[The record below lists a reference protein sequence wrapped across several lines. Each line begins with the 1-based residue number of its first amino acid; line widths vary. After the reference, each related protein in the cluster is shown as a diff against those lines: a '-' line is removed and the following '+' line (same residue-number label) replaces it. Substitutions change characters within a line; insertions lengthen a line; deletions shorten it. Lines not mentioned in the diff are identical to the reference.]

1 MSCDFVTI
9 GNCNSA
15 IIMTPA
21 LSVDIK
27 KRIVWLREEGLTL
40 REIANHLQVSIGV
53 VHKTLAIHKEYG
65 EYTDP
70 SKRRTGRPQLLDGD
84 DERYL
89 QSLLESCPSIFL
101 DEIKQ
106 KLEAVRNVSVS
117 MATISRFLRSRDFT
131 WKAVSRPALE
141 ANENVRTCYQIETS
155 RFTDP
160 DYFVFID
167 ESHIDQKTAR
177 RPNGWSLI
185 GVPPVERSTFLR
197 GVRHSI
203 LPALTTEGI
212 VALEIFEGSVNKER
226 FIKFLRDNVVCIF
239 AFSASDFSTKLECY
253 QAPQLNPFPGKKS
266 IVVVDNCSIHHDP
279 QVKEL
284 IEDECGMCSHC

>member
-1 MSCDFVTI
+1 
-9 GNCNSA
+9 
-15 IIMTPA
+15 MTPA
-21 LSVDIK
+21 LSIDIK
-27 KRIVWLREEGLTL
+27 KRIVRLREEGLTL
-40 REIANHLQVSIGV
+40 REIASQLQVSIGV
-53 VHKTLAIHKEYG
+53 AHKTLVIHGEYG

-70 SKRRTGRPQLLDGD
+70 SKRRTGRPQILDGD

-106 KLEAVRNVSVS
+106 KLEAVRGVSVS

-131 WKAVSRPALE
+131 WKAISRPSLE
-141 ANENVRTCYQIETS
+141 ANEKLRTCYEIETS
-155 RFTDP
+155 QFTDP

-177 RPNGWSLI
+177 RPKGWSLI

-197 GVRHSI
+197 GTRHSI

-226 FIKFLRDNVVCIF
+226 FIRFLRENVVCVF
-239 AFSASDFSTKLECY
+239 VFLASGFSMQLEY
-253 QAPQLNPFPGKKS
+253 HQAPQLNPFPGRKS

-284 IEDECGMCSHC
+284 IEDECGVLPLLTIYLLHC